1 MKKFGK
7 ENLRK
12 DLKTR
17 CSSSKETWL
26 ALGFER
32 DKHGN
37 FRLVEIVFHP
47 SQDTDFEIIHS
58 EVTEKNW
65 SAGLKS
71 VVIYLLVAAQVAK
84 ASSANDSGA
93 SLVDSVE
100 AASRIT
106 WVRACHSNV
115 TKGLGR
121 TWRASDNRSPL
132 PRWRELLFGLQK
144 RNRQG
149 RDQWAFDGLAL
160 LCELRRTK
168 SNSTPTLELWT
179 PHRDNCIRARAILVY
194 VFESMLAVQQPP
206 DEILRIA
213 QQIESQEKDWKPRV
227 TDSFLRHN
235 VSAATPPQT
244 TSVSLPDRDTFI
256 NEKLER
262 LGITRPSELYDEA
275 FERLFG
281 NRLIMHDAI
290 VDGGISGYAGVPPER
305 LRVTMTSD
313 EPALPQYILDF
324 KQANPQPPPNKR
336 KIYLAGWTP
345 PIIDSGHFLTLTL
358 GHTDYWTN
366 VSVQECRN
374 RLHEDILKGNRD
386 LFTLP
391 RGLDVP
397 MVVMTTNDQI
407 AFCRRADHPV
417 VRNCPLHWDVSIGE
431 GVNADEDIDES
442 GQIHPLCTLKRG
454 LYEEMGIPN
463 AIASEASIKF
473 VAIATEWPLLLAN
486 LFAFVRLPIDSVELR
501 NLWLGK
507 VDQEHIDFDTADLNL
522 DVCLNI
528 VIRGT
533 YQRANIPAS
542 KGPLHA
548 VARLGL
554 FAALCSHF
562 SYQTVLERLDS
573 M

>member
-1 MKKFGK
+1 MKTFLKASL
-7 ENLRK
+7 EQALR
-12 DLKTR
+12 DRGLSPQKT
-17 CSSSKETWL
+17 WV
-26 ALGFER
+26 ALGFKKDR
-32 DKHGN
+32 YRN
-37 FRLVEIVFHP
+37 FRLVETVFHP
-47 SQDTDFEIIHS
+47 SESSPYRRIEWESETGKLWDF
-58 EVTEKNW
+58 
-65 SAGLKS
+65 GLKS
-71 VVIYLLVAAQVAK
+71 VAIYLLVAA
-84 ASSANDSGA
+84 STSTSANDPDA
-93 SLVDSVE
+93 RLVDSMYT
-100 AASRIT
+100 AQKNT
-106 WVRACHSNV
+106 WVHACHSNV
-115 TKGLGR
+115 
-121 TWRASDNRSPL
+121 SDNLGNEWQVSDESPWAQ
-132 PRWRELLFGLQK
+132 WRHTLFRLERVNGG
-144 RNRQG
+144 NHAPVG
-149 RDQWAFDGLAL
+149 DGLTL
-160 LCELRRTK
+160 LCEPGRPRHGQ
-168 SNSTPTLELWT
+168 SSTPMRELRI
-179 PHRDNCIRARAILVY
+179 PDSEHSILPGAILVF
-194 VFESMLAVQQPP
+194 VFEAAGPVEQSLEQMLT
-206 DEILRIA
+206 IA
-213 QQIESQEKDWKPRV
+213 EQIESQAKRWKRRV
-227 TDSFLRHN
+227 SQSFLRHGI
-235 VSAATPPQT
+235 SHEKPPQT
-244 TSVSLPDRDTFI
+244 TSANPPAGDTFI
-256 NEKLER
+256 NAKLER
-262 LGITRPSELYDEA
+262 LGAKRHSELYDEA
-275 FERLFG
+275 FEKLFG
-281 NRLIMHDAI
+281 DRLILYDAI
-290 VDGGISGYAGVPPER
+290 LDGAISGFAGVPPDR
-305 LRVTMTSD
+305 LRVTMTRA
-313 EPALPQYILDF
+313 EPALPQYVLDY
-324 KQANPQPPPNKR
+324 KQASAQPHPNKR